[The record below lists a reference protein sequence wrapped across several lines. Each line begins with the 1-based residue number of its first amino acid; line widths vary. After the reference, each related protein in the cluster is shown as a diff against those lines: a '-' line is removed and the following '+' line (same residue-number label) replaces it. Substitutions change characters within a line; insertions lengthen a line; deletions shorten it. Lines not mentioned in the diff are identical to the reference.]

1 MLGSGLLKKA
11 GKVLSA
17 AGLVKDTTLSTLSDA
32 SEVSTALLKDFSRH
46 PLRLLNAQMNLASK
60 HLALSY
66 YVTARAAG
74 QKPDPVIQ
82 PESDDRRFI
91 SEKWKKYLPFD
102 YLEQAYLLN
111 SSAVHE
117 WVENIEGLPNANH
130 DQLKFYT
137 RQLTSAVSPS
147 NFLLTNPDVLSITW
161 ERKGQNLIDGA
172 RQFQHDA
179 RKNPNLFNVG
189 MTDASAFEV
198 GRNLA
203 TTPGKVIYQN
213 EMMQL
218 IQYSPTTE
226 SVYKR
231 PVLIVPPWINKYY
244 ILDLSAKNSYIR
256 WLVDQGLTVF
266 IISWV
271 NPGPELRG
279 KGFEDYMLEGPIAA
293 IKAIQQATG
302 EQEINAIGYCLGGTL
317 LASSLAWMKKK
328 QQNPVISATYLATL
342 LDFSDPGPV
351 GVFINEKSLK
361 NIDRE
366 MNKTGV
372 FDGRAMAFTFNIL
385 RENELFWSFWINNY
399 LKGEKLSA
407 FDLLY
412 WNTDSTNLPE
422 TMHSFYLR
430 TMYLENKLVQPDAL
444 TLSGETINLA
454 EIDIPSFFLSARQ
467 DHIAK
472 WKTTYLGAQVHGG
485 DVQFVLSGSGHIAGV
500 INPPDKQ
507 KYGFWVNQ
515 QLEADPE
522 VWFNKA
528 EQHPGSW
535 WPYWLEWIATHA
547 GEQVPARQ
555 PGEGELP
562 ALEAAPGSYV
572 KVSTIDALNQGSKN
586 VRQPKTKTAR
596 LNSPS

>member
-17 AGLVKDTTLSTLSDA
+17 VGAVKETTLSTLSEV
-32 SEVSTALLKDFSRH
+32 SGVSTALLKDFSRH
-46 PLRLLNAQMNLASK
+46 PLRLLNAEMNLASK
-60 HLALSY
+60 HIALGY
-66 YVTARAAG
+66 YVASRALG

-82 PESDDRRFI
+82 PESDDRRFV
-91 SEKWKKYLPFD
+91 SDKWKKYLPFD

-117 WVENIEGLPNANH
+117 YVEKIEGLPNANH

-137 RQLTSAVSPS
+137 RQLTSAASPS

-172 RQFQHDA
+172 RQLQHDA

-189 MTDASAFEV
+189 MTDTAAFEV

-213 EMMQL
+213 DMMQL

-293 IKAIQQATG
+293 IDAIQQATG

-317 LASSLAWMKKK
+317 LASSLAWLKKK
-328 QQNPVISATYLATL
+328 QQTPVVSATYLATL

-361 NIDRE
+361 RIDRQ

-500 INPPDKQ
+500 INPPEKN
-507 KYGFWVNQ
+507 KYGYWVNTH
-515 QLEADPE
+515 LDADSEA
-522 VWFNKA
+522 WFDKA

-547 GEQVPARQ
+547 GEQVPPRQ

-572 KVSTIDALNQGSKN
+572 KVSTIDALKQDSKK